1 MKFNLLMV
9 CMLLAGVVQAQEYY
23 QGSPEKLAAL
33 EAQRCAKISKE
44 QRLIQRRL
52 TGNNQPYDI
61 RKMQDKLKILQADYT
76 KYCAP
81 KPSPQ

>member
-1 MKFNLLMV
+1 MKYKIVFVLI
-9 CMLLAGVVQAQEYY
+9 AFASAVQAQEYY
-23 QGSPEKLAAL
+23 QGSPEKLAEL